1 MNRLYIYILAIA
13 GVVLWMGCDE
23 EPPAINL
30 NPTRVNFETTYVATS
45 VAAVQPREVMIEYI
59 SGVRCPNCPDASLII
74 KNLKSNYPNRINSV
88 TIHPNTP
95 SLQVFTRP
103 INKDGFV
110 SKYDFRSDVGRD
122 IISKLGIPASLPSGY
137 INRKLLPGRVN
148 RFMERTEWTA
158 LTLQE
163 MDSIPV
169 VNIEV
174 SGNTSGDQ
182 INADVTLTFTSNVWG
197 DYFVSVILAEDSI
210 QDVQEIQLNPTT
222 ITFDSLYKHAFV
234 LRDMLTANTGEKI
247 NGSVIGGV
255 MLDNIERGRVIRK
268 RYSKPLNPDWRR
280 NQLYAIVLV
289 HRGSD
294 EVIVHSKKA
303 RLQW

>member
-1 MNRLYIYILAIA
+1 MNRLFIYLFALA
-13 GVVLWMGCDE
+13 GLVLWMGCEE
-23 EPPAINL
+23 EPPSINL
-30 NPTRVNFETTYVATS
+30 NPTRVNYETTYVASS
-45 VAAVQPREVMIEYI
+45 VAPNQPREVMIEYI

-74 KNLKSNYPNRINSV
+74 KNLKNNYPNRVNSV

-95 SLQVFTRP
+95 SLSLFTRP

-110 SKYDFRSDVGRD
+110 SKYDFRTDVGRD
-122 IISKLGIPASLPSGY
+122 IVGKLGIPGSLPSGY
-137 INRKLLPGRVN
+137 INRKLYPGRVN
-148 RFMERTEWTA
+148 RFVERTEWTA
-158 LTLQE
+158 ITLQE

-174 SGNTSGDQ
+174 SGNTSGEE
-182 INADVTLTFTSNVWG
+182 INADVTLTFTNNVWG
-197 DYFVSVILAEDSI
+197 DYFLSVMLVEDSI

-222 ITFDSLYKHAFV
+222 ITFDSLYKHSFV
-234 LRDMLTANTGEKI
+234 LRDMFTANTGEKI
-247 NGSVIGGV
+247 NGSTIGGTMV
-255 MLDNIERGRVIRK
+255 YNIERGRVIRK
-268 RYSKPLNPDWRR
+268 RYSKPLNPAWKR

>member
-1 MNRLYIYILAIA
+1 MDRLFVYILGLA
-13 GVVLWMGCDE
+13 GLVLFMGCEE

-45 VAAVQPREVMIEYI
+45 LPMPQPREVMIEYI

-74 KNLKSNYPNRINSV
+74 KGLKNSYPNRINSV

-95 SLQVFTRP
+95 SLLLFTRP

-110 SKYDFRSDVGRD
+110 SKYDFRSDAGRD
-122 IISKLGIPASLPSGY
+122 IVGKLGIPGSLPSGY
-137 INRKLLPGRVN
+137 INRKLYPGRVN
-148 RFMERTEWTA
+148 RFVERTEWTA
-158 LTLQE
+158 ITLAE

-174 SGNTSGDQ
+174 SGSAVSENA
-182 INADVTLTFTSNVWG
+182 IADVTLTFLNNLWG
-197 DYFVSVILAEDSI
+197 DYFVSVMLVEDSI

-222 ITFDSLYKHAFV
+222 ITFDSLYKHAVV
-234 LRDMLTANTGEKI
+234 LRDMFTANTGDKI
-247 NGSVIGGV
+247 NGSSIDGV
-255 MLDNIERGRVIRK
+255 VVNTIERGRVIRR
-268 RYSKPLNPDWRR
+268 RYSKPQNSSWKR